1 MQRMVNL
8 PERKIHKNG
17 TGKRGPQYRE
27 RHNETITENTP
38 LTPFEQKFVTE
49 YIRCGN
55 GATALR
61 TLGIKLKN
69 DGAYYE
75 MSKGLKAQ
83 PNIKAEINKAMEGLK
98 NDTIATAQEVMGYFT
113 AVMRGQVKDQ
123 FGLEAPLSERTKAAQ
138 EIAKRTVDI
147 ENRNDGKADQLIAI
161 KLDWSRD

>member
-1 MQRMVNL
+1 M
-8 PERKIHKNG
+8 
-17 TGKRGPQYRE
+17 
-27 RHNETITENTP
+27 
-38 LTPFEQKFVTE
+38 
-49 YIRCGN
+49 
-55 GATALR
+55 
-61 TLGIKLKN
+61 KN

-75 MSKGLKAQ
+75 MSRGLKAQ